1 MKKIV
6 ALALCL
12 VMVFGLMT
20 GCQKAM
26 DAKTVYQ
33 NMTEAVKAVTAQ
45 SADVEMDLEMKMS
58 TMGMTMTI
66 GVALDMTSMV
76 KSDLSSMYM
85 DMSMEMKAMG
95 ETEETKM
102 EMYGTM
108 EDGALVYYIYESTE
122 DMWIKTAMNE
132 YTDIMGQLNG
142 LTLDL
147 TNAPSES
154 LFLAKLPETINDR
167 KCYKLTEQID
177 GAVIQEQMGD
187 YMTQALSQMTG
198 MEELDEE
205 SKAQAE
211 AVMKSLDWSKL
222 SGSMV
227 YYVDAET
234 YLPVETSMEI
244 LGMGDVFNSMISALM
259 EQMAAEY
266 EEYGEE
272 IPEISIE
279 IPAFKITSK
288 NMSYND
294 DVQIPAL
301 PQEAIDNAIDADAML
316 DDTIVDDTDFS
327 DVSANEPQADGSYLL
342 NMGGSTIRVMVPEG
356 YTVFMAD
363 EESIFSMTE
372 DMMNSV
378 NYMLMPEMTAEDMRA
393 SAQEDVTWAKD
404 EDFYKSHSEV
414 AELNGFETMS
424 LIYNDNTSLWYAWKE
439 LDGGVLLL
447 AAEVEGETY
456 DLASLIASVE
466 IAVN

>member
-12 VMVFGLMT
+12 VMVLGLMT

-33 NMTEAVKAVTAQ
+33 NMSEAVKSVTAQ
-45 SADVEMDLEMKMS
+45 CADVEMDLEMKMS
-58 TMGMTMTI
+58 TMGMTMTV

-85 DMSMEMKAMG
+85 DMSMEMKALG
-95 ETEETKM
+95 ETEEMKM

-122 DMWIKTAMNE
+122 DMWVKTTMDE
-132 YTDIMGQLNG
+132 YADMMSQLNG
-142 LTLDL
+142 MSMLFTDV
-147 TNAPSES
+147 TSDS

-177 GAVIQEQMGD
+177 GTVFQELMGD
-187 YMTQALSQMTG
+187 YMTTALNQMTG
-198 MEELDEE
+198 AEELDEE
-205 SKAQAE
+205 SMAQVE
-211 AVMKSLDWSKL
+211 AVLKSLDWTKL

-244 LGMGDVFNSMISALM
+244 LGVGDVFNSMISALL
-259 EQMAAEY
+259 EQAAAEY
-266 EEYGEE
+266 EEYAAE
-272 IPEISIE
+272 IPEFSIE

-294 DVQIPAL
+294 DVQIPEL
-301 PQEAIDNAIDADAML
+301 PQEAIDNAIDADAVM
-316 DDTIVDDTDFS
+316 DDQDSDTELL
-327 DVSANEPQADGSYLL
+327 NPPQADGSYLMT
-342 NMGGSTIRVMVPEG
+342 MGSSYVRVVLPEG
-356 YTVFMAD
+356 YTAYMSDPEIIIGMSED
-363 EESIFSMTE
+363 EL
-372 DMMNSV
+372 
-378 NYMLMPEMTAEDMRA
+378 NYVSYVLMPEMTGEDMFN
-393 SAQEDVTWAKD
+393 SFIEEIVWAKS
-404 EDFYKSHSEV
+404 EEYYKSHSDV
-414 AELNGFETMS
+414 VELNGFATAS
-424 LIYNDNTSLWYAWKE
+424 LIYNDDTSIWYAWKE
-439 LDGGVLLL
+439 LDGGVLMMY
-447 AAEVEGETY
+447 AEVEGEVY
-456 DLASLIASVE
+456 DINTLLSSVE

>member
-12 VMVFGLMT
+12 VMVLGLMT

-33 NMTEAVKAVTAQ
+33 NMSEAVKAVTAQ
-45 SADVEMDLEMKMS
+45 SADVEMDVEMKVS
-58 TMGMTMTI
+58 TMGMTMTV
-66 GVALDMTSMV
+66 GVALDMTSMA

-85 DMSMEMKAMG
+85 DMNMEMKALG
-95 ETEETKM
+95 ETEEMKT

-108 EDGALVYYIYESTE
+108 EDGALVYYIYDSSA

-177 GAVIQEQMGD
+177 GAAIQEQMGD
-187 YMTQALSQMTG
+187 YMPQALSQMTG
-198 MEELDEE
+198 AEDLDEE
-205 SKAQAE
+205 SMAQLE
-211 AVMKSLDWSKL
+211 AVMKELDWSKL
-222 SGSMV
+222 SGSVV
-227 YYVDAET
+227 YYVDTESF
-234 YLPVETSMEI
+234 LPVEMSVEI
-244 LGMGDVFNSMISALM
+244 LGLGDVFNSAIGALM

-272 IPEISIE
+272 IPKISVE

-294 DVQIPAL
+294 DVQIPEL
-301 PQEAIDNAIDADAML
+301 PQEAIDNAIDADAVM
-316 DDTIVDDTDFS
+316 DDQDSDT
-327 DVSANEPQADGSYLL
+327 VLLNPPQADGSYLMT
-342 NMGGSTIRVMVPEG
+342 MGSSYVRVMLPEG
-356 YTVFMAD
+356 YTAFMAD
-363 EESIFSMTE
+363 NEMVIGMTD
-372 DMMNSV
+372 DMLNDV
-378 NYMLMPEMTAEDMRA
+378 NYMLVPEATIEDMIN
-393 SAQEDVTWAKD
+393 SFSEDIEWAKS
-404 EDFYKSHSEV
+404 EAFYKSHSDV
-414 AELNGFETMS
+414 VELNGFTTAS
-424 LIYNDNTSLWYAWKE
+424 LVYNDDTSIWYAWKE
-439 LDGGVLLL
+439 LDGGVLMMY
-447 AAEVEGETY
+447 AEVEGEVY
-456 DLASLIASVE
+456 DINTLLSSVE